1 MKKQLKL
8 VLYFFVVIMYLELWH
23 KYFFYPQVWNLG
35 LVYTIF
41 FSLLLSFLFAL
52 LSSLSNPKTNRII
65 VITIITILTLIFA
78 GNYIYTTL
86 FSVPFS
92 IQVTSMAGQAFEFV
106 TIFIRAIFKNFANI
120 VILCFPLLIT
130 IIRRKKINCEKIFYF
145 EKKVMII
152 SCLILY
158 TFSLIILLPFKN
170 QDKSAFKLYWKQN
183 DLIRAIDTFGFI
195 TAERL
200 EIQRAILGFKETL
213 SFEEIDNTNETT
225 KSYNKMEIDFDN
237 LIANEKSE
245 STKSVYS
252 FFKNTT
258 ATKKNEYTGIY
269 QGKNLIFILAESF
282 NSVVVSEEYTPNLYK
297 LINSG
302 FHFSNFYSPTFLS
315 TTGGEFQAMTGLVP
329 SAETLNEWHKGKAY
343 LPFAIGNIF
352 GKEDY
357 TTKAFHNWNFEYYNR
372 NNTMPEMGF
381 EDFLACDN
389 GLEQIADCY
398 WNSINAPEDS
408 QLIAKTMKEYVNE
421 DKFAT
426 FYITMSGHSP
436 YIFDSTKRNYEI
448 VKDLPYS
455 EETRAY
461 IASQIDLDNAIATLL
476 ENLEEEGVLEDTV
489 ICLVGDHYPYAM
501 DISNIN
507 EMSSYPRD
515 ELFEV
520 NHSDLVIWNKNQ
532 ETVEINKVGSQI
544 DILPTILNLFGLEY
558 DSRLMIGKDL
568 LSDAEGIA
576 IFSDLSW
583 ITDSGYYISKSNKFT
598 ATKDNVSSNYASSIN
613 QWVNNSVIVSKRIII
628 DDIYAKIFER
638 NGEE

>member
-1 MKKQLKL
+1 
-8 VLYFFVVIMYLELWH
+8 MYLELWH

-52 LSSLSNPKTNRII
+52 LSSLSNPKTDRII

-225 KSYNKMEIDFDN
+225 KSYNKMEIDFDY
-237 LIANEKSE
+237 LIADEKSE